1 MSTEPV
7 ATALAFPL
15 FVALTEELVS
25 PANGFVAVDEALEA
39 EAEEDGTVVPVL
51 VEGPVAFA
59 ALDNPFTITAGAEL
73 PLALDAAEVAEEA
86 TIPEFRAE
94 PTVGE
99 GDPVLVAEM
108 AADGEVAKPEGVAT
122 TAGTEEDETVEDR
135 DPAEVEGA
143 QAPVAVTVTVRVTL
157 PSAPAG
163 SVLEGEAD
171 EIGAEIELELVMDT
185 PSTGELEIAEE
196 LASPVTEADAEVEVV
211 ETLAALEGTGR
222 GIVPN

>member
-143 QAPVAVTVTVRVTL
+143 QAPVAVTVTVTL
-157 PSAPAG
+157 PSAPAA

-185 PSTGELEIAEE
+185 PSTGELEIADE

>member
-122 TAGTEEDETVEDR
+122 AAGTEEDETVEDR

-143 QAPVAVTVTVRVTL
+143 QAPVAVTVTVTL
-157 PSAPAG
+157 PSAPAA

-185 PSTGELEIAEE
+185 PSTGELEIADE